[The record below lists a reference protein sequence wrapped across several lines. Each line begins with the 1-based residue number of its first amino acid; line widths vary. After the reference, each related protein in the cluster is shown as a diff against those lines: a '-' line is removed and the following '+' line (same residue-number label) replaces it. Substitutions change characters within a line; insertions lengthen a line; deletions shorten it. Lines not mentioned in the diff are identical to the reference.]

1 MKQSKLT
8 PRGHACGASSVPSDV
23 TSELGWGLWVMVRL
37 VKSVDLVMD
46 GA

>member
-1 MKQSKLT
+1 MV
-8 PRGHACGASSVPSDV
+8 HACGASSAPSDV

>member
-1 MKQSKLT
+1 ME
-8 PRGHACGASSVPSDV
+8 HAYGASSVPSDV
-23 TSELGWGLWVMVRL
+23 TSGLGWGLWVMMRL